1 MEWLGRASDA
11 EQHTRNATTMQREK
25 ASVEACSGS
34 SGQTR
39 SNRVVMVV
47 CSSYAAIIIAHRR
60 YHGDPKGWEQA
71 MGSERAHRK
80 RASCAS
86 VGLSRARC
94 SAFGGIAQAKSTRMR
109 IESELSSKQIT
120 EDSVRGAW
128 WGICRTQREVRGTH
142 IIECDET
149 LQP

>member
-11 EQHTRNATTMQREK
+11 GLHRRNATTMQREK
-25 ASVEACSGS
+25 ESVEACSS
-34 SGQTR
+34 SISGQTR
-39 SNRVVMVV
+39 SSRVVMVV

-80 RASCAS
+80 RAPALPAS
-86 VGLSRARC
+86 GSRALAARH
-94 SAFGGIAQAKSTRMR
+94 SAGSRSQKHEDEDGERAQQQAKHR
-109 IESELSSKQIT
+109 
-120 EDSVRGAW
+120 VRGAW

-142 IIECDET
+142 KIECDET